1 MFLIN
6 GLFMFSFSK
15 TLLTILISAGQLNS
29 ITYHNLFNILQ
40 TVISGQLCR
49 SFDDIFTGMLH
60 YISLLLTVAINLVS
74 SLTNLSIPSN
84 FVINCL
90 CYDVRS

>member
-6 GLFMFSFSK
+6 GPYMFSFSK
-15 TLLTILISAGQLNS
+15 TLLTILISADQLNS
-29 ITYHNLFNILQ
+29 VIYHSLFDIPQ

-49 SFDDIFTGMLH
+49 TFDDVFTGMLH

-74 SLTNLSIPSN
+74 LLTN
-84 FVINCL
+84 
-90 CYDVRS
+90 